1 MSKGAPPKLF
11 MVLVGGHTP
20 TSNLEVHDMRFV
32 TGHTVQ
38 DTYETLQSEWW
49 GAPDTLHIDAWADV
63 TQIDGFDIRLSKAPY
78 TGAEKLYFINL
89 GGYVP
94 DIFDEVHK
102 NILVVEQSLP
112 LARQKAKDGVIHW
125 KQPHKDTEFE
135 IEKILPLAKVGQ
147 YHIHLDRSQNPV
159 PFSFQCA
166 YSPISKKA
174 LAKKANR

>member
-1 MSKGAPPKLF
+1 MSLAAPKLF

-32 TGHTVQ
+32 TGNTLQ

-49 GAPDTLHIDAWADV
+49 GAPDTLHIDGWARI
-63 TQIDGFDIRLSKAPY
+63 TQIDGFDISLSPEKY
-78 TGAEKLYFINL
+78 GGAEKLYFINL

-94 DIFDEVHK
+94 DLFDEVHK
-102 NILVVEQSLP
+102 NILVVEKSLP
-112 LARQKAKDGVIHW
+112 LARQKAKNAVADW

-135 IEKILPLAKVGQ
+135 IEKILPLAKVDG
-147 YHIHLDRSQNPV
+147 YHIHLSKAQNPV
-159 PFSFQCA
+159 PFSFHCA

-174 LAKKANR
+174 LAKKALR